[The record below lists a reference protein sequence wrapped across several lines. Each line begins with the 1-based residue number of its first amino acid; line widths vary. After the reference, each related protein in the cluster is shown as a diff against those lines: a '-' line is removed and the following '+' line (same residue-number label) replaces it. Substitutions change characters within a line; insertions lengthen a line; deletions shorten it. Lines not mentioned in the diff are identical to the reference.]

1 MYVVLYVCMYYF
13 LPVLVRL
20 RVGIRMLIILPVY
33 VSIPLACYTWC
44 PPSVRNVSKTIV
56 ANFIWGLRKDAEADD
71 DGDDDLWLISLS
83 AGNKG
88 SPMEEELAENKTE
101 RETNAR
107 EREELK
113 KEGRINRENGTDEVA
128 NEQTMEI

>member
-1 MYVVLYVCMYYF
+1 
-13 LPVLVRL
+13 
-20 RVGIRMLIILPVY
+20 
-33 VSIPLACYTWC
+33 
-44 PPSVRNVSKTIV
+44 
-56 ANFIWGLRKDAEADD
+56 
-71 DGDDDLWLISLS
+71 
-83 AGNKG
+83 
-88 SPMEEELAENKTE
+88 MEEELAENKTE